1 MSCNSTMPDLPRMT
15 EAQFRRAKKLIR
27 RLCANCD
34 NGNCLLL
41 DDGEACVCPQ
51 LISYSLLCK
60 YFRAAVLPADREL
73 YAEIMGADARKRC
86 AECGRPFVSESKNA
100 RYCKTC
106 AANRTRRKKRE
117 WAAKNRGRP

>member
-27 RLCANCD
+27 KLCANCD

-51 LISYSLLCK
+51 LISYTLLCK

-73 YAEIMGADARKRC
+73 YAEIIDADARKRC
-86 AECGRPFVSESKNA
+86 AECGRPFAAESKNA